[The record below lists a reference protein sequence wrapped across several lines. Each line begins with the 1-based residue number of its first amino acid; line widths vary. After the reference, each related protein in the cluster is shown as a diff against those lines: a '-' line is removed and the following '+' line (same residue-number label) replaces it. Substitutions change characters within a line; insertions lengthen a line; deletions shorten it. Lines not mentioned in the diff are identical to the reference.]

1 MSVFIHLISY
11 FSIRVAKAIFPFLL
25 LPVFTKF
32 LSQEDFGIMSLWL
45 GFYALGLP
53 LLSFGAKTTLSS
65 EYYQDKPEEF
75 ATKFTTAL
83 LIPIVFIAIFI
94 VVTASIVLGFYD
106 NVEFNPIWNVI
117 IGGLLLTQLLPQFT
131 LSAFRFE
138 QKVKLFAGFSV
149 GYDFFL
155 YGGIFI
161 LLLMGLTWQSR
172 FLGLLAG
179 NLIFSVIGLLYLK
192 KRGFLKAYI
201 SKDYLKKHLKT
212 ILPLLPV
219 VLFLPASL
227 AIDKWF
233 LLNKGS
239 KPLLGFFEV
248 GLQASSIILMIGT
261 TVGTAWQPKLYQW
274 LSEKKEGFEKVVVK
288 QTYLVFGLVVL
299 AFLGLQLIKEL
310 AFYWLIDAKFVS
322 GLAFVLPLSLAFV
335 FFAWANLMVG
345 YLIFTKKTERIG
357 GWSLLLLIL
366 KIGLNYWIISAF
378 GVSMLVWNFP
388 LIFLIFSLLIWW
400 EANKEMSINWF
411 PLLNNK

>member
-1 MSVFIHLISY
+1 MNVFIHLISY
-11 FSIRVAKAIFPFLL
+11 FSIRVAKAIFPLLL

-45 GFYALGLP
+45 GFYSLGLP
-53 LLSFGAKTTLSS
+53 LLSFGARTTLSS
-65 EYYQDKPEEF
+65 EFYQDELDEF
-75 ATKFTTAL
+75 AVKFTTAFI
-83 LIPIVFIAIFI
+83 IPIAFIIVFIC
-94 VVTASIVLGFYD
+94 VTASIVFGFYD
-106 NVEFNPIWNVI
+106 TVEFNPIWNVI

-138 QKVKLFAGFSV
+138 QKVKQFAWFSV

-155 YGGIFI
+155 YGGMFV
-161 LLLMGLTWQSR
+161 LLLVGLTWQSR

-179 NLIFSVIGLLYLK
+179 NLIFTIIGFLYLTR
-192 KRGFLKAYI
+192 RGFLRNNI
-201 SKDYLKKHLKT
+201 SKDYLKKHLKIIT
-212 ILPLLPV
+212 PLLPV

-233 LLNKGS
+233 FLNEGS
-239 KPLLGFFEV
+239 KSLLGFFEV
-248 GLQASSIILMIGT
+248 GLQASSIILIIGT

-274 LSEKKEGFEKVVVK
+274 LSERKANFEKGLVK

-310 AFYWLIDAKFVS
+310 AFYWFIDAKFVT
-322 GLAFVLPLSLAFV
+322 GLTFVLPLSLAFV

-345 YLIFTKKTERIG
+345 YLIFTKKTARIG
-357 GWSLLLLIL
+357 TWSLLLLIL
-366 KIGLNYWIISAF
+366 KIGLNYWIIATF

-388 LIFLIFSLLIWW
+388 LTFFIFSLIIWW

-411 PLLNNK
+411 PFFD